1 MIRSLTVIALAL
13 ILVGA
18 MAMAGPTFGFATI
31 AAERG
36 VSVGTADDS
45 SAYLGLEDRS
55 ASAAIDAPD
64 GTTTVYAVTDTLDGH
79 SQSSVDASVVGI
91 TDEYN
96 AAVSTTALEATV
108 QPGSDA
114 DTFDVVLACG
124 DGEALDGSYRV
135 ELRLVA
141 SAAGSSVDATR
152 TTAAF
157 VPIDCTTLSDE
168 PVVVSVD
175 EDGDVTTGGDVTVDN
190 NVAVGGQITSG
201 GDVTIANNVGVSE
214 TISSGGSVTVGNNAN
229 VGSIVAQGDI
239 VIANNLVSGDIIA
252 GGDVTIG
259 NNAEIDGNVSAC
271 GSVTVG
277 NNAVVTGT
285 ILENQTDLAGVQC

>member
-1 MIRSLTVIALAL
+1 MTRPLTVIALAF

-31 AAERG
+31 AADRG

-64 GTTTVYAVTDTLDGH
+64 GTTPVYTLTDNFGGAEPAT
-79 SQSSVDASVVGI
+79 VDASVVRI
-91 TDEYN
+91 TDESS
-96 AAVSTTALEATV
+96 AVVASDALEATV
-108 QPGSDA
+108 QPGSTA
-114 DTFDVVLACG
+114 DTFDVGLACG
-124 DGEALDGSYRV
+124 NGETLDGSYRV
-135 ELRLVA
+135 ELRLLA

-157 VPIDCTTLSDE
+157 VPVDCTTLSDE
-168 PVVVSVD
+168 PIVVSVD
-175 EDGDVTTGGDVTVDN
+175 ENGDVATGGDVTVDN
-190 NVAVGGQITSG
+190 NVAVGG
-201 GDVTIANNVGVSE
+201 

-229 VGSIVAQGDI
+229 VGSIVSQGDI
-239 VIANNLVSGDIIA
+239 IVANNLVSGDIVA
-252 GGDVTIG
+252 GGNVIIG
-259 NNAEIDGNVSAC
+259 NNAEIDGDVSAC
-271 GSVTVG
+271 GSVVVG

-285 ILENQTDLAGVQC
+285 ILENQTDLPGVQC